1 MSDSTAALKLLTREK
16 SLGKLKEQILEKK
29 IELEHLKSKLDQKMS
44 QGEDEDLTKYYQF
57 D

>member
-1 MSDSTAALKLLTREK
+1 
-16 SLGKLKEQILEKK
+16 LKEIILERK
-29 IELEHLKSKLDQKMS
+29 IELEQLKTKLDQKMS